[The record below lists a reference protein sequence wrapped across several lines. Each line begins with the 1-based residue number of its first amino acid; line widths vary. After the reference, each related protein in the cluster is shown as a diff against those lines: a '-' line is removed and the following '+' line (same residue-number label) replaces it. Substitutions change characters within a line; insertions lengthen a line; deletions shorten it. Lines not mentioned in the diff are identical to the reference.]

1 MKQLWMFAALALAT
15 AAAAGDRLLATGGA
29 QQVEGAG
36 GSGLVPWAVIA
47 GYGTNKQVGGSAF
60 ITRVVTDDFD
70 LQAGGVAVGLY
81 DRFEVSFAK
90 QSFDASAVIPG
101 LKLKMETLGLKV
113 KVFGDAVSEQDSPW
127 PQVSI
132 GAQHKRNS
140 EMAIPTVV
148 GAVKGS
154 DTDIYLAATK
164 LWLGGAAGLNV
175 LGNITL
181 RATRANQFGLLGFG
195 GDRKGSRS
203 IQPELTLA
211 VMMNDQLA
219 IGIDHR
225 WKPDNLRA
233 FKEED
238 ASDVFIAWFP
248 SKNLAVTAAYAR
260 LGTIAGKP
268 SQSGAYLSLQ
278 LTL

>member
-101 LKLKMETLGLKV
+101 LKLKMETLGFKV

-233 FKEED
+233 FKEGD